1 MISFYRRIRQKLL
14 KENRITRYLTYALGE
29 IVLVTIGILI
39 ALQINTWKEER
50 NDHKREISF
59 YQSVLIDLE
68 SDQQK
73 LETQTKFYQNRIENL
88 TWLLKEIRQPQESI
102 NPEEFGKHSEP
113 LYYSESA
120 ISFDTSYEA
129 AKSAG
134 SIAAFSNKILLK
146 QLVEYYSSFQE
157 IENVLTSTLRFIE
170 STFEPLMASLP
181 NNFLDKES
189 SDQVLI
195 SQGNQN
201 FYLLLESVEDLRP
214 GVSPEELKKF
224 LNQPEFESYVVA
236 DLGRSFN
243 MISKLDSR
251 ITQLQ
256 SIQKDIKQY
265 LEN

>member
-1 MISFYRRIRQKLL
+1 
-14 KENRITRYLTYALGE
+14 
-29 IVLVTIGILI
+29 
-39 ALQINTWKEER
+39 
-50 NDHKREISF
+50 
-59 YQSVLIDLE
+59 
-68 SDQQK
+68 
-73 LETQTKFYQNRIENL
+73 
-88 TWLLKEIRQPQESI
+88 
-102 NPEEFGKHSEP
+102 
-113 LYYSESA
+113 
-120 ISFDTSYEA
+120 
-129 AKSAG
+129 
-134 SIAAFSNKILLK
+134 
-146 QLVEYYSSFQE
+146 
-157 IENVLTSTLRFIE
+157 
-170 STFEPLMASLP
+170 MASLP

-189 SDQVLI
+189 SHQVLI

>member
-1 MISFYRRIRQKLL
+1 
-14 KENRITRYLTYALGE
+14 
-29 IVLVTIGILI
+29 
-39 ALQINTWKEER
+39 
-50 NDHKREISF
+50 
-59 YQSVLIDLE
+59 
-68 SDQQK
+68 
-73 LETQTKFYQNRIENL
+73 
-88 TWLLKEIRQPQESI
+88 
-102 NPEEFGKHSEP
+102 
-113 LYYSESA
+113 
-120 ISFDTSYEA
+120 
-129 AKSAG
+129 
-134 SIAAFSNKILLK
+134 LK